1 MMAKPVKKTY
11 TMDMYLNKI
20 KESDI
25 RSEQDVQRMSGQW
38 DKSMINELVV
48 TVLTDDYIPPIILGE
63 ELNSQLWIIDGL
75 QRSSSLQ
82 LYRYGHYKITSAIE
96 QSIISYRAKAKDEN
110 GNIKIDE
117 NGDIIWEDVT
127 FDIRNKT
134 YDDLPEELKKKFNE
148 YQIETVIHEACDMK
162 QISKFVRRYNNHT
175 AMKPAQKAFTYIDN
189 YARDIRNISNN
200 GFFIECVKFNEKERI
215 NGTLERVIM
224 ETVMCMFHFDKW
236 KKQSKQIGAYLNENA
251 TKEEFDILNN
261 DLQRLEN
268 IITDDLKDI
277 FTSKDSFIWISL
289 FKKFTESGL
298 EDSKFAEFLRAFK
311 EGLNVKE
318 VNGMTF
324 EVIDKDRST
333 KDKSV
338 ISDKLNILET
348 LMNEFLHISKADFI
362 KEELEKEVILA
373 FVKENIKPD
382 VTEEDIEFYED
393 MLNDWKVEVDNKS
406 PLLSGANHLSMIGIV
421 AYAIEKEIDLAE
433 WMTHFFEHN
442 HTYAVNQKKN
452 YLSMKSDL
460 DKFIKNQNKKST
472 ERRKQD

>member
-1 MMAKPVKKTY
+1 M
-11 TMDMYLNKI
+11 
-20 KESDI
+20 
-25 RSEQDVQRMSGQW
+25 
-38 DKSMINELVV
+38 
-48 TVLTDDYIPPIILGE
+48 
-63 ELNSQLWIIDGL
+63 
-75 QRSSSLQ
+75 
-82 LYRYGHYKITSAIE
+82 
-96 QSIISYRAKAKDEN
+96 
-110 GNIKIDE
+110 
-117 NGDIIWEDVT
+117 
-127 FDIRNKT
+127 
-134 YDDLPEELKKKFNE
+134 
-148 YQIETVIHEACDMK
+148 
-162 QISKFVRRYNNHT
+162 
-175 AMKPAQKAFTYIDN
+175 
-189 YARDIRNISNN
+189 
-200 GFFIECVKFNEKERI
+200 
-215 NGTLERVIM
+215 
-224 ETVMCMFHFDKW
+224 
-236 KKQSKQIGAYLNENA
+236 
-251 TKEEFDILNN
+251 
-261 DLQRLEN
+261 
-268 IITDDLKDI
+268 KDI

-311 EGLNVKE
+311 EGLNTKE
-318 VNGMTF
+318 VNGKTF

-348 LMNEFLHISKADFI
+348 LMNEFLHIRKADFI